1 MKKTA
6 LFMLLVSFVLVSC
19 NANGQGE
26 QVNKKETIKES
37 NTNLKTKS
45 KMKTIHLTKA
55 EFLKKVANYETN
67 PNEWKYLGDKPA
79 IVDFYAS
86 WCGPCKTIAPILEE
100 LAAEYGN
107 ELYIYKINTETEPEL
122 ATAWR
127 ACDARIAGTSGTR
140 RSARTAAAARHA
152 AWRRRSPPAR
162 SRPTGPCRAGA

>member
-45 KMKTIHLTKA
+45 KMKTIHLTKE
-55 EFLKKVANYETN
+55 EFLTKVANFETS

-79 IVDFYAS
+79 IIDFYAE
-86 WCGPCKTIAPILEE
+86 WCGPCKMQAPILQDLKKNIGDAASIVKIDIDKNQAVAAQFGIRSVPTLMIFKNGEVKWKQSGVFQADE
-100 LAAEYGN
+100 LERLIKQN
-107 ELYIYKINTETEPEL
+107 L
-122 ATAWR
+122 
-127 ACDARIAGTSGTR
+127 
-140 RSARTAAAARHA
+140 
-152 AWRRRSPPAR
+152 
-162 SRPTGPCRAGA
+162 